1 MKESDDRI
9 ANANDGNW
17 TGTDENGGRWKRLGR
32 EAGGERLGCTL
43 EEIAPGERPA
53 QYHYHTGNEE
63 ALYVLDGE
71 GTLKMPGGEF
81 GIESGDY
88 VAFPADKRGAHA
100 VENTSETVLRCLF
113 ISTMNEPDIVV
124 HPDDEELYVLSGA
137 PPSSPDE
144 EFTLSE
150 RFCFNDDR
158 NAFDTDDGNG
168 DER

>member
-1 MKESDDRI
+1 MMKESDDRI

-71 GTLKMPGGEF
+71 GTLKMPGG
-81 GIESGDY
+81 
-88 VAFPADKRGAHA
+88 
-100 VENTSETVLRCLF
+100 
-113 ISTMNEPDIVV
+113 
-124 HPDDEELYVLSGA
+124 
-137 PPSSPDE
+137 
-144 EFTLSE
+144 
-150 RFCFNDDR
+150 
-158 NAFDTDDGNG
+158 
-168 DER
+168 